1 MRKIIL
7 TAVTAFI
14 VAEPAF
20 AADLSPRPAPFYA
33 APILQNWNGFYIGA
47 NAGGG
52 IGNATS
58 DFNVAGGPTFASVN
72 NSLAGAVAGGQLGY
86 NWQSGPM
93 VYGLETDIQFSS
105 AKGTLSTPCV
115 PGLCGIALTA
125 SYSQEVSWFGTVRG
139 RIGYASAGWLLY
151 ATAGYAYAQLETN
164 GTATAGP
171 ATAGFSTTD
180 FMNGWTAGGGIEVE
194 FAPRWTAKAE
204 YLYVDLGHANH
215 SFAFTVLPTLNDS
228 AHVTLN
234 VVRAGVNFR
243 FK

>member
-1 MRKIIL
+1 M
-7 TAVTAFI
+7 
-14 VAEPAF
+14 
-20 AADLSPRPAPFYA
+20 
-33 APILQNWNGFYIGA
+33 LQNWTGFYIGA

-52 IGNATS
+52 IGNAVS
-58 DFNVAGGPTFASVN
+58 DFSVAGGPTFASVN
-72 NSLAGAVAGGQLGY
+72 NSLNGAVAGGQLGY
-86 NWQSGPM
+86 NWQHGSM

-105 AKGTLSTPCV
+105 AKGTLSTPCA

-151 ATAGYAYAQLETN
+151 GTAGYAYGQLDTN
-164 GTATAGP
+164 ANATAGP
-171 ATAGFSTTD
+171 ATAAFSTTD

-204 YLYVDLGHANH
+204 YLYVDLGRASH
-215 SFAFTVLPTLNDS
+215 SSSFPGLPTLNDS
-228 AHVTLN
+228 ANVTLN

-243 FK
+243 FH